1 MDTFYATM
9 SAFCFTLVGL
19 WWAVVQ
25 VRIEVWTT
33 NPQYRRLAQSI
44 HYGFLIPGGMSLGA
58 LLSGDQ
64 RFVWQGVFIVAS
76 LCGMVM
82 AARALTFRQGAA
94 WRAGQMGAL
103 LLYALILLV
112 SLVPAIVASSG
123 LGLSPLQATGL
134 CVTAI
139 VVIGAN
145 FAWSV
150 MMGAP

>member
-1 MDTFYATM
+1 METFYATM
-9 SAFCFTLVGL
+9 STFCFTLVGL

-25 VRIEVWTT
+25 MRIDVWTT

-58 LLSGDQ
+58 LLSGDL

-82 AARALTFRQGAA
+82 AAHALTFRQGTA
-94 WRAGQMGAL
+94 WRVGQLGTL
-103 LLYALILLV
+103 LLYGLILLV
-112 SLVPAIVASSG
+112 SLLPAIATGSG
-123 LGLSPLQATGL
+123 LGLTPLQATGL

-139 VVIGAN
+139 IVIGTN